1 MKVKFTFDKKISY
14 DGWNEVTYLKG
25 DVYESTHPKE
35 QACFE
40 QAVNDGH
47 AILHKD
53 ELVEE
58 AHPAKKADKK
68 VLTPKNK
75 K

>member
-25 DVYESTHPKE
+25 NVYESTHAKE

-40 QAVNDGH
+40 KAVYDGH

-53 ELVEE
+53 EVVEE
-58 AHPAKKADKK
+58 AHPAKKATKK